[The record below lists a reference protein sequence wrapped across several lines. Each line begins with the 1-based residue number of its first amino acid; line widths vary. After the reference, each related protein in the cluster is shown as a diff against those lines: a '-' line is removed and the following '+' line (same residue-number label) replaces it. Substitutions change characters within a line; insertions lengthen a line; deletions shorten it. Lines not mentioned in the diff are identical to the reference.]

1 MSDAGTGG
9 YQAEVSAAWREVVES
24 AQLTCGYRLLMW
36 IGRSLASWR
45 LLLYATLVVLSS
57 VVVGVAMLLPQS
69 QTTAHTMSGLNAG
82 IVRATEVD
90 RDGQPT
96 RIALGVEGAARALDQ
111 EISSLPLLGGG
122 LLPSFSAQ
130 DVTVL
135 AVHAWY
141 VLLSITAAVS
151 EGAANAL
158 HGATTLPKVQDF
170 RFEESGDTWQ
180 GGSASDGGGLQA
192 FLQNCVYRRTPCVVR
207 GGIFPSGSGEAGS
220 DGDYSKPEDWGGA
233 DVLHEALGPETLVY
247 PLVPLRCAGKSD
259 VEKEHVGKPPAHS
272 CSDVFERSVDTFS
285 QHQNEN
291 VEMSVTEFG
300 RRLLA
305 GQSLQLRLTLAEWE
319 ERNATSGPWAP
330 PSPLTRGDCCMSHQ
344 GLFFEPAPLDT
355 SPAAKGEAR
364 PAQEGA
370 ENAVWKRSRPSGL
383 WFSTLGTRTPLHN
396 DPSDSFLAQ
405 LAGAKSLIVLP
416 GPPSPELSPL
426 LLRLIGRHGAS
437 GGAGLRETYSGIAA
451 AMLKYAGAMT
461 ADLHPG
467 DMLYLPALW
476 LHDIETVAVARPLS
490 AEGDKQSAEDR
501 GSAQQWPVSVSY
513 ACRFEPR
520 CLRNPPRQKRR
531 RESKGD
537 SRHRHQPEEP

>member
-1 MSDAGTGG
+1 MSDAGTTGG

-36 IGRSLASWR
+36 LGRSLASWR
-45 LLLYATLVVLSS
+45 LLLYATLVALSS

-207 GGIFPSGSGEAGS
+207 GG
-220 DGDYSKPEDWGGA
+220 YSHPVVGK
-233 DVLHEALGPETLVY
+233 LGPTETIPSRRTGAVLMCY
-247 PLVPLRCAGKSD
+247 MRCSA
-259 VEKEHVGKPPAHS
+259 
-272 CSDVFERSVDTFS
+272 
-285 QHQNEN
+285 
-291 VEMSVTEFG
+291 
-300 RRLLA
+300 RRA
-305 GQSLQLRLTLAEWE
+305 WSTRWFRCVAQV
-319 ERNATSGPWAP
+319 
-330 PSPLTRGDCCMSHQ
+330 SPT
-344 GLFFEPAPLDT
+344 
-355 SPAAKGEAR
+355 
-364 PAQEGA
+364 
-370 ENAVWKRSRPSGL
+370 
-383 WFSTLGTRTPLHN
+383 
-396 DPSDSFLAQ
+396 
-405 LAGAKSLIVLP
+405 
-416 GPPSPELSPL
+416 
-426 LLRLIGRHGAS
+426 
-437 GGAGLRETYSGIAA
+437 
-451 AMLKYAGAMT
+451 
-461 ADLHPG
+461 
-467 DMLYLPALW
+467 
-476 LHDIETVAVARPLS
+476 
-490 AEGDKQSAEDR
+490 
-501 GSAQQWPVSVSY
+501 
-513 ACRFEPR
+513 
-520 CLRNPPRQKRR
+520 
-531 RESKGD
+531 
-537 SRHRHQPEEP
+537 